1 MHSQPMWS
9 IVVVVFL
16 AALFTAC
23 AEARTLGPPGGGS
36 GGGGAGGSDGGT
48 GGQTTST
55 PGGAGGA
62 GTTTPTGGGSAAS
75 PVVINEIGATG
86 TEMVEIVNPSSKPV
100 ALDDFALAD
109 TDTTNGGP
117 KIADAARFPKD
128 TTVQPGEHL
137 VILCGQSAGDGVGPH
152 DKCGSGGPDTC
163 FYATWSVSAK
173 NGEKVFLLSPDDAVL
188 AEAEYP
194 KDAAATGDTWG
205 RFPDVTGDFTETA
218 PTPGAA
224 NTLP

>member
-1 MHSQPMWS
+1 MWS

-16 AALFTAC
+16 AALFAAC
-23 AEARTLGPPGGGS
+23 AEARTLGPPGGGGS
-36 GGGGAGGSDGGT
+36 GGGTGTGA
-48 GGQTTST
+48 GGQTTTT
-55 PGGAGGA
+55 PGGAGG
-62 GTTTPTGGGSAAS
+62 GGSETSPTGGGGSAAA

-117 KIADAARFPKD
+117 KIADAARFPKG

-173 NGEKVFLLSPDDAVL
+173 NGEKVFLLSPDDAAL

-194 KDAAATGDTWG
+194 KDAAATGNTWG

-218 PTPGAA
+218 STPGAPNA
-224 NTLP
+224 LP